1 MKYLSSIGILSMSL
15 TLLTSSIIIVNA
27 QTTETSSMTNM
38 TSPTLVNKELSVSIG
53 DLILESKTQSEGMRI

>member
-27 QTTETSSMTNM
+27 QITETSSMTNM
-38 TSPTLVNKELSVSIG
+38 TSPTLVN
-53 DLILESKTQSEGMRI
+53 